1 MFVTIFTNF
10 SQFYRSDKV
19 VYAKQNGG
27 KFNFILE
34 EKSHKAVPI
43 DQVSATIVLMHL
55 SRRLL
60 RSKQQGPSSYQ
71 KWMPNTWSIPTFHQ
85 TFC

>member
-1 MFVTIFTNF
+1 MFCIVGGGDVCYNLYNF
-10 SQFYRSDKV
+10 EQCYRSDKV

-43 DQVSATIVLMHL
+43 DQVSATIMLIHL
-55 SRRLL
+55 SHR
-60 RSKQQGPSSYQ
+60 
-71 KWMPNTWSIPTFHQ
+71 
-85 TFC
+85 